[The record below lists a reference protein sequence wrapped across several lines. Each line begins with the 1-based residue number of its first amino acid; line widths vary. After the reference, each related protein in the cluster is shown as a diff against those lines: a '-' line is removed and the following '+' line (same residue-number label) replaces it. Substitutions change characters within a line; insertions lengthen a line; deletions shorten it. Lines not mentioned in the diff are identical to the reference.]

1 MICCKFLNTL
11 TLGRSWEFLLT
22 AACRDGSGGF
32 IRWAKNFTLVIFQ
45 EDSMSSLKVLSR
57 FGTLVVVFSALTVLA
72 AGAKSK
78 PAVTDV
84 AKPKTQTA
92 VLAAGC
98 FWGVEEFFR
107 KTPGV
112 VATEVGYTGGSKT
125 NPTYQQVGSGATG
138 HAESVKI
145 EFDPAK
151 ISYED
156 LLKLFFRMHDPT
168 TLNRQG
174 NDVGTQYRSEIFYT
188 NDDQKQSAEKV
199 MKLVNDSKKWKA
211 PLTTKLESASTFYPA
226 EEYHQKYLVKNP
238 GGYDNHF
245 LRDFSF

>member
-1 MICCKFLNTL
+1 MSYFKALSKISILFVALLITP
-11 TLGRSWEFLLT
+11 LG
-22 AACRDGSGGF
+22 A
-32 IRWAKNFTLVIFQ
+32 I
-45 EDSMSSLKVLSR
+45 
-57 FGTLVVVFSALTVLA
+57 
-72 AGAKSK
+72 AKS
-78 PAVTDV
+78 T
-84 AKPKTQTA
+84 TQTA

-112 VATEVGYTGGSKT
+112 LSTQVGYAGGEKT
-125 NPTYQQVGSGATG
+125 NPTYDQVSRGTTG

-145 EFDPAK
+145 EFDPTK
-151 ISYED
+151 VTYED

-188 NDDQKQSAEKV
+188 TEAQKQAAEKV
-199 MKLVNDSKKWKA
+199 MRLVNDSKKWKK
-211 PLTTKLESASTFYPA
+211 PLTTKLESAGAFYPA

-238 GGYDNHF
+238 KGYDNHF
-245 LRDFSF
+245 LREFSF

>member
-1 MICCKFLNTL
+1 MSYLKIF
-11 TLGRSWEFLLT
+11 
-22 AACRDGSGGF
+22 
-32 IRWAKNFTLVIFQ
+32 AKIGLISAVMT
-45 EDSMSSLKVLSR
+45 
-57 FGTLVVVFSALTVLA
+57 ALTVWA
-72 AGAKSK
+72 AG
-78 PAVTDV
+78 PAGKVE
-84 AKPKTQTA
+84 KPKTQTA

-112 VATEVGYTGGSKT
+112 VSTEVGYTGGDQV
-125 NPTYQQVGSGATG
+125 NPTYPQVGSGKTG
-138 HAESVKI
+138 HAESVRI
-145 EFDPAK
+145 EYDPAK

-188 NDDQKQSAEKV
+188 SEEQKKTAEKV
-199 MKLVNDSKKWKA
+199 IKLVDDSKKWKA
-211 PLTTKLESASTFYPA
+211 PVTTKLEAAGKFYPA
-226 EEYHQKYLVKNP
+226 EEYHQKYLIKNP

-245 LRDFSF
+245 LRQFSF

>member
-1 MICCKFLNTL
+1 MSYLKILAK
-11 TLGRSWEFLLT
+11 LGL
-22 AACRDGSGGF
+22 
-32 IRWAKNFTLVIFQ
+32 
-45 EDSMSSLKVLSR
+45 
-57 FGTLVVVFSALTVLA
+57 FSAVMTALTVMA
-72 AGAKSK
+72 AAPARKTTK
-78 PAVTDV
+78 PED
-84 AKPKTQTA
+84 KPKTQTA

-112 VATEVGYTGGSKT
+112 VGTQVGYTGGDQAD
-125 NPTYQQVGSGATG
+125 PTYPQVGSGRTG

-145 EFDPAK
+145 EYDPAK

-188 NDDQKQSAEKV
+188 NEDQKKTAEKV
-199 MKLVNDSKKWKA
+199 MKLVDDSKKWKA
-211 PLTTKLESASTFYPA
+211 PITTKLEAAKTFYPA

-245 LRDFSF
+245 LRPFTF

>member
-1 MICCKFLNTL
+1 MSYLKILVKIGLFLV
-11 TLGRSWEFLLT
+11 GAT
-22 AACRDGSGGF
+22 A
-32 IRWAKNFTLVIFQ
+32 LVAIAAAPAGQ
-45 EDSMSSLKVLSR
+45 KVKR
-57 FGTLVVVFSALTVLA
+57 EEKV
-72 AGAKSK
+72 
-78 PAVTDV
+78 
-84 AKPKTQTA
+84 KTQTA

-112 VATEVGYTGGSKT
+112 VSTQVGYTGGDQA
-125 NPTYQQVGSGATG
+125 NPTYSQVGSGKTG
-138 HAESVKI
+138 HAESVRI
-145 EFDPAK
+145 EYDPAK

-188 NDDQKQSAEKV
+188 SDDQKRAAEKV
-199 MKLVNDSKKWKA
+199 MKWVDDSKKWQA
-211 PLTTKLESASTFYPA
+211 PLTTKLEASGPFYPA
-226 EEYHQKYLVKNP
+226 EEYHQKYLIKNP

-245 LRDFSF
+245 LRKFSF

>member
-1 MICCKFLNTL
+1 MSYFKA
-11 TLGRSWEFLLT
+11 LLKI
-22 AACRDGSGGF
+22 GF
-32 IRWAKNFTLVIFQ
+32 
-45 EDSMSSLKVLSR
+45 
-57 FGTLVVVFSALTVLA
+57 VLA
-72 AGAKSK
+72 AILVWSFGAR
-78 PAVTDV
+78 
-84 AKPKTQTA
+84 AKPTMQTA

-112 VATEVGYTGGSKT
+112 ISTQVGYTGGEKAD
-125 NPTYQQVGSGATG
+125 PTYDQVSRGTTG
-138 HAESVKI
+138 HAEAVKI

-151 ISYED
+151 GTYED

-188 NDDQKQSAEKV
+188 TAAQKQTAEKV
-199 MKLVNDSKKWKA
+199 MKLVSDSKKWKG
-211 PLTTKLESASTFYPA
+211 PLTTKLEAAGSFYPA
-226 EEYHQKYLVKNP
+226 EEYHQKYLLKNP
-238 GGYDNHF
+238 KGYDNHY

>member
-1 MICCKFLNTL
+1 MSYLKIL
-11 TLGRSWEFLLT
+11 
-22 AACRDGSGGF
+22 
-32 IRWAKNFTLVIFQ
+32 AKIGL
-45 EDSMSSLKVLSR
+45 
-57 FGTLVVVFSALTVLA
+57 FSAVMTALTVMA
-72 AGAKSK
+72 AAPGGKTAKPAEPAKSQ
-78 PAVTDV
+78 
-84 AKPKTQTA
+84 TQTA

-112 VATEVGYTGGSKT
+112 VSTQVGYTGGDQA
-125 NPTYQQVGSGATG
+125 NPTYPQVGSGRTG

-145 EFDPAK
+145 EYDPAK

-188 NDDQKQSAEKV
+188 TEDQKKTAEKV
-199 MKLVNDSKKWKA
+199 MKLVDDSKKWKA
-211 PLTTKLESASTFYPA
+211 PLTTKLEAAKTFYPA

-245 LRDFSF
+245 LRQFSF

>member
-1 MICCKFLNTL
+1 MSYLKTVSKVSLVSVIL
-11 TLGRSWEFLLT
+11 T
-22 AACRDGSGGF
+22 
-32 IRWAKNFTLVIFQ
+32 
-45 EDSMSSLKVLSR
+45 SLIVW
-57 FGTLVVVFSALTVLA
+57 A
-72 AGAKSK
+72 AGPASQGVKS
-78 PAVTDV
+78 DE
-84 AKPKTQTA
+84 KPKTQTA

-107 KTPGV
+107 KTPGIV
-112 VATEVGYTGGSKT
+112 STQVGYAGGTKE
-125 NPTYQQVGSGATG
+125 NPTYPQVGSGSTG

-145 EFDPAK
+145 EYDPSK

-188 NDDQKQSAEKV
+188 SEDQKKTAEKV
-199 MKLVNDSKKWKA
+199 MKLVNDSKKWNA
-211 PLTTKLESASTFYPA
+211 PVTTKLEAAGTFYPA
-226 EEYHQKYLVKNP
+226 EEYHQKYLIKNP

-245 LRDFSF
+245 LRKFTF